1 MKLKVVRTATVA
13 FLLLDGFLAMWPGLV
28 PFNRVHPLV
37 LGLPFVMAWLTLL
50 LLLVGVALWVL
61 EVAERRAGNR

>member
-13 FLLLDGFLAMWPGLV
+13 FLLLDGFLTMWPGLV